1 LTQSQPNN
9 QIHRIQKAGVHLL
22 AQFSPSANNSRS
34 AHATNFPTQPSIPS
48 LEKHFDLNLTEQSDE
63 MAQKAKKGVAKAN
76 ISTLNNLHLGTLGLN
91 ILFILFSLLIK
102 RRSFLAYVLFSLPSL
117 FCQFTLEKTGRPKF
131 DANTKALKSSGEDL
145 AAPGLTE
152 YMFDVVWVT
161 WASLIVVILF
171 GNWGW
176 LIWSVVPVYGAYKGY
191 GLLGMAR
198 GMMGGGQPGEVP
210 GEQPVAGNRKQR
222 RAA

>member
-1 LTQSQPNN
+1 
-9 QIHRIQKAGVHLL
+9 
-22 AQFSPSANNSRS
+22 
-34 AHATNFPTQPSIPS
+34 
-48 LEKHFDLNLTEQSDE
+48 
-63 MAQKAKKGVAKAN
+63 MAQKAKKDRAKAN
-76 ISTLNNLHLGTLGLN
+76 ISTLNTLHIGTLTLN
-91 ILFILFSLLIK
+91 ILFILFNLLIK
-102 RRSFLAYVLFSLPSL
+102 RRSLFAYTLFSLPCA

-152 YMFDVVWVT
+152 YMFDVIWVT
-161 WASLIVVILF
+161 WASLLVVMLF

-176 LIWSVVPVYGAYKGY
+176 LLWGVVPVYGAYKGY

-198 GMMGGGQPGEVP
+198 GLTGGGQPGQMPE
-210 GEQPVAGNRKQR
+210 EQVAAGNRRQR